1 MSHSGR
7 SLHEM
12 VRRDAMGALFA
23 SGLSLGGNLGTH
35 VSANV
40 GVRQKKKAKSV
51 LMLFASGGQSQ
62 FETWDPKPH
71 APVEVRGAFGTIGTA
86 TPGLRICEHLPRL
99 ASLSQR
105 YCVYRSMSHDDLDHG
120 TASYLTLTGRHH
132 PLKSAN
138 PNPSPADHPTLAAAF
153 TKIMPSRGIPF
164 SAVNINGPMLI
175 PFTPGPGQDGGFLGK
190 GPSPAII
197 ENPSLGIE
205 KSLGISPVAD
215 LPMVRIDGRRVLA
228 EELESLRRVLEGHPQ
243 AKGWDQQSLRAY
255 SLLKTPRFRQALNLN
270 NEKPDLLSK
279 YGHGRTGRACIMG
292 RRLIEAGVP
301 WVTVFLNHSIRGQ
314 DDYQDSPD
322 WYGWDTHNDIFES
335 MKNVLLPRFD
345 LAISALIEDMET
357 RSLLQETLVVIVG
370 EFGRAPFVAT
380 EKRFA
385 GSSPG
390 RKHWAG
396 AYSMV
401 ALGAGI
407 PGGRIIGETDK
418 WGGSVQSH
426 RGTPGDLAATLFNA
440 MGIEQSATF
449 SDPTGRVVPLA
460 EGKPISSWWDG

>member
-1 MSHSGR
+1 
-7 SLHEM
+7 
-12 VRRDAMGALFA
+12 
-23 SGLSLGGNLGTH
+23 
-35 VSANV
+35 
-40 GVRQKKKAKSV
+40 
-51 LMLFASGGQSQ
+51 
-62 FETWDPKPH
+62 
-71 APVEVRGAFGTIGTA
+71 
-86 TPGLRICEHLPRL
+86 
-99 ASLSQR
+99 
-105 YCVYRSMSHDDLDHG
+105 
-120 TASYLTLTGRHH
+120 
-132 PLKSAN
+132 
-138 PNPSPADHPTLAAAF
+138 
-153 TKIMPSRGIPF
+153 
-164 SAVNINGPMLI
+164 
-175 PFTPGPGQDGGFLGK
+175 
-190 GPSPAII
+190 
-197 ENPSLGIE
+197 
-205 KSLGISPVAD
+205 
-215 LPMVRIDGRRVLA
+215 
-228 EELESLRRVLEGHPQ
+228 
-243 AKGWDQQSLRAY
+243 
-255 SLLKTPRFRQALNLN
+255 
-270 NEKPDLLSK
+270 
-279 YGHGRTGRACIMG
+279 MG

-345 LAISALIEDMET
+345 LAVSALIEDMET

-370 EFGRAPFVAT
+370 EFGRAPLVAT